1 MSEPASKPDPWAASC
16 HYCAAP
22 VPMSAFGRPRM
33 YCGARC
39 KTRAWRDRKTILE
52 TLRAATFDT
61 RDLDYEDAH
70 RVA

>member
-1 MSEPASKPDPWAASC
+1 
-16 HYCAAP
+16 
-22 VPMSAFGRPRM
+22 M

-52 TLRAATFDT
+52 TLRAATFET
-61 RDLDYEDAH
+61 PDLDHEDAH